1 VSTPSLWQIQAPSRG
16 HERLRGDVSADVCI
30 VGAGVTGGACAWR
43 LLEHGLRPVVLDA
56 REVAAS
62 ASGRNGGFAVGSSD
76 AATDQALGGMEAMAA
91 ELGVAGA
98 VRRRGSLWLGGV
110 DDAHE
115 VHEAVAA
122 ARADGLPV
130 EDALDRVPEPMR
142 GRFVAAAFFPG
153 DGELEPARWVRA
165 LVNGAADR
173 GAAVHELSPAIA
185 VERRGGGWVVR
196 TPDGSV
202 GCQAVVVACDGL
214 IPDVAPELAGY
225 VYPVRGQMLA
235 TEPLPPERRVLW
247 CPTHSG
253 FGFWY
258 YRPTADG
265 RIALGGGRLADLEA
279 EYTEVEQT
287 TPAVQAAL
295 ERFLAADLGL
305 PGVAITHRWA
315 GVMGFSAD
323 LVPLAGEVPE
333 RPGLYVSGGYSG
345 VGNVNGWRCGR
356 LVADLIATG
365 AHPDAAHFAPAR
377 FGDGPPPE
385 PVEKAASRA
394 LLEVPRGSG
403 TSGTGARGS

>member
-1 VSTPSLWQIQAPSRG
+1 MSTPSLWQIQAPSRG
-16 HERLRGDVSADVCI
+16 HDRLRGDVSADVCI

-62 ASGRNGGFAVGSSD
+62 ASGRNAGFAVGSSD
-76 AATDQALGGMEAMAA
+76 AAADRALGEMAAMAA
-91 ELGVAGA
+91 ELGVADA
-98 VRRRGSLWLGGV
+98 VQRRGSLWLGGE
-110 DDAHE
+110 DEAHE
-115 VHEAVAA
+115 LDEAVDA

-130 EDALDRVPEPMR
+130 EDALDRVPAPMR
-142 GRFVAAAFFPG
+142 GRFAAAAFFPG

-165 LVNGAADR
+165 LVDGAADR
-173 GAAVHELSPAIA
+173 GAAVHEHSPATA
-185 VERRGGGWVVR
+185 VESRAGGWFVR
-196 TPDGSV
+196 TPGGAVSS
-202 GCQAVVVACDGL
+202 QAVVVACDGL
-214 IPDVAPELAGY
+214 IPRVAPWLDGY
-225 VYPVRGQMLA
+225 VYPVRGQMVA
-235 TEPLPPERRVLW
+235 TEPLPPELRVLW

-279 EYTEVEQT
+279 EYTDVEET

-295 ERFLAADLGL
+295 ERFLAHDLGL
-305 PGVAITHRWA
+305 AGVAVTHRWA

-323 LVPLAGEVPE
+323 LVPLAGEVPD

-365 AHPDAAHFAPAR
+365 AHTDAARFDPAR

-385 PVEKAASRA
+385 ALEKAASRE
-394 LLEVPRGSG
+394 LL
-403 TSGTGARGS
+403 